1 MNSLFFGRAVVVGF
15 FHTLAVLL
23 FSMFFVRYV
32 SDVVFSI
39 LPLSIVKLTFES
51 NDLFYTMV
59 GLTSRVLI
67 EIVFSILT
75 TLFFLLKIKER
86 VLLNCFILA
95 LTVFVYRV
103 IFGDFMHS
111 WYMFTLG
118 CALCSGMVILA
129 IGLIRHKKY
138 NN

>member
-1 MNSLFFGRAVVVGF
+1 MNSLFLGRAVVVGF

-23 FSMFFVRYV
+23 FSMFLVGYV

-39 LPLSIVKLTFES
+39 LPLSMIKVTFEA

-59 GLTSRVLI
+59 GLASRVLI
-67 EIVFSILT
+67 EIIISILT

-86 VLLNCFILA
+86 VMLNCFILV
-95 LTVFVYRV
+95 LTVFVFRI

-118 CALCSGMVILA
+118 CSICSGIVILA
-129 IGLIRHKKY
+129 IGLIKHKKY